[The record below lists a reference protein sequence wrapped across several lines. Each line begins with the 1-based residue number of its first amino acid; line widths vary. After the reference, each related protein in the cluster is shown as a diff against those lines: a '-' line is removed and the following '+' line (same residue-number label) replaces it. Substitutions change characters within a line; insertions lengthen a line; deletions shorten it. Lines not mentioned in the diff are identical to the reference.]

1 MKLLIPE
8 KKPGLLLGIVI
19 FLAEKYLGR
28 RLVLARVL
36 AWSFRLAWASLRMEL
51 SIEGAAKRLSRRLA
65 RLIRLKVSLTT
76 HCPFCIDM
84 NAFGHQEDGISDREV
99 FAMREGREGKEA
111 SFSLRERF
119 VLQWIAAQSSSPL
132 AFSTDLKEKLGQL
145 YSPKTL
151 ITMAALGAKVNYWA
165 RFMQSLGVPPAGFYE
180 VCPYLPP
187 ENEKG

>member
-8 KKPGLLLGIVI
+8 KKPGLLLGLVI

-51 SIEGAAKRLSRRLA
+51 AIEGAAKRLSRRLA

-84 NAFGHQEDGISDREV
+84 NAFGHQEDGISDQEV
-99 FAMREGREGKEA
+99 YAMRDGLEEQTQ
-111 SFSLRERF
+111 SFSQRERW
-119 VLQWIAAQSSSPL
+119 VLQWIGAQSSSPL
-132 AFSTDLKEKLGQL
+132 SFSNELKAELGKS
-145 YSPKTL
+145 YSPEAL
-151 ITMAALGAKVNYWA
+151 IAMAALGAKVNYWA
-165 RFMQSLGVPPAGFYE
+165 RFMQALGVPPAGFYQ
-180 VCPYLPP
+180 VCPYLPSQ
-187 ENEKG
+187 NAR

>member
-1 MKLLIPE
+1 LAEGLACHTKLLPMMKDMKLLIPE

-51 SIEGAAKRLSRRLA
+51 AIEGAAKRLSRRLA

-99 FAMREGREGKEA
+99 LRYAGRPGGKGGKLQ
-111 SFSLRERF
+111 SQRERF
-119 VLQWIAAQSSSPL
+119 VLQWIAAQSS
-132 AFSTDLKEKLGQL
+132 
-145 YSPKTL
+145 
-151 ITMAALGAKVNYWA
+151 
-165 RFMQSLGVPPAGFYE
+165 
-180 VCPYLPP
+180 
-187 ENEKG
+187 